1 MNEVEIRP
9 GIKIPIIEKEK
20 LKDVEQ
26 EVEKLIS
33 ETEKDKNDSKH

>member
-20 LKDVEQ
+20 LKDAEQ

-33 ETEKDKNDSKH
+33 ETEKNKNDSKH